1 MISQSILLELAV
13 GDTVQLYMYTSSG
26 ITDHKASRYTHLV
39 GLLLRPSVDSLHDIV
54 MRIGGVDL
62 DEDVSVADNNDTN
75 GTTAASPRLENRRAG
90 FIPEMLHFGKISY
103 FSRVSTV
110 MITERSGARFNW
122 ILKTLL
128 KSLLRFQQSY

>member
-26 ITDHKASRYTHLV
+26 ITDHKNSRYTHLV

-62 DEDVSVADNNDTN
+62 DEDVGSLAENDSSK
-75 GTTAASPRLENRRAG
+75 TAASPR
-90 FIPEMLHFGKISY
+90 
-103 FSRVSTV
+103 
-110 MITERSGARFNW
+110 
-122 ILKTLL
+122 
-128 KSLLRFQQSY
+128 